1 MSDEQSNPEQNPPE
15 IIPMTELEALVPD
28 KDLYNEKS
36 KLYWE
41 IKELKRQRWRPW
53 VLFVTT
59 AAAAIVPGILILTS
73 SLYDIKKDKLD
84 WEQKKLSAKQEEM
97 VIKTKEFETSST
109 LLRGRISNMTDS
121 IDILK
126 SLNTQLEKSNGELTV
141 AFNSAS
147 EKANSKNPQ
156 AYRLI
161 LENKHLAD
169 SITKLKTNF
178 EITLGNQGMFAARNL
193 LAANDRF
200 MFLSSGFERLK
211 KENEDLKA
219 EIETL
224 KANQKQ

>member
-1 MSDEQSNPEQNPPE
+1 MSDEQLNPEQNPQE
-15 IIPMTELEALVPD
+15 TITMTELETLVPD

-53 VLFVTT
+53 VLYVTT
-59 AAAAIVPGILILTS
+59 AAAAIVPGVLILTS

-84 WEQKKLSAKQEEM
+84 WEQKKLTAKQEEM

-109 LLRGRISNMTDS
+109 FLRGRISTMTDS
-121 IDILK
+121 IVILK
-126 SLNTQLEKSNGELTV
+126 SLNTQLEKSNNELTV

-147 EKANSKNPQ
+147 EQANSKNPQ

-169 SITKLKTNF
+169 SITKLKWNF
-178 EITLGNQGMFAARNL
+178 ERTLGSQGMFAARNL
-193 LAANDRF
+193 SAANDRF